1 MALYINK
8 EARWRFWCM
17 YRAVMRPAHAII
29 SIWLTFHAALLCHR
43 SAAALAPHAQQSFAV
58 AFTSPS
64 DFDRVSNG
72 DPLVLSWSCS
82 PLVVGSHVSP
92 SGGAQQP
99 TLVLSIHNENIQTQ
113 VQFVLAP
120 FLCLVNCPV
129 GCFLAPRFQRH
140 CFCEYCR
147 RPPLQYHRP
156 CSRCQ
161 GRSVRQQFCDS
172 VFRGL

>member
-1 MALYINK
+1 M
-8 EARWRFWCM
+8 C
-17 YRAVMRPAHAII
+17 RAVMRPAHALI
-29 SIWLTFHAALLCHR
+29 SIWLTFHSALLCHR
-43 SAAALAPHAQQSFAV
+43 SAAATHAQQSFAV

-82 PLVVGSHVSP
+82 PLLLGSHVP
-92 SGGAQQP
+92 LSGPAQPP

-113 VQFVLAP
+113 VQFFRLFVRAP
-120 FLCLVNCPV
+120 FLFLCVVSCPA

-140 CFCEYCR
+140 CFCEHCR

-161 GRSVRQQFCDS
+161 RRSVRQQFCDG